1 MHRGTARQPLRTATS
16 SEAVSGTAGFTLL
29 ELLVVIAIISLLAV
43 ALLPNITQAM
53 WSSEETETKARMNE
67 LALAVESF
75 ERKFGL
81 YPPDDFKSILPDRLP
96 VQAKPDGI
104 NAGIESMV
112 IFLSWKNFGGVTLE
126 SHEDWFANTDG
137 DDNEVVIPLLDR
149 SSKVE
154 VVDAW
159 GTPFA
164 YFHNRNYS
172 KVQTMVGIGDDALGG
187 DSMRVRAFK
196 NPNSSGYLNPR
207 KFQLISAGKDRIFG
221 TEDDLVYPPP
231 PTGS

>member
-1 MHRGTARQPLRTATS
+1 MRNEPAIDNNFCRAAS
-16 SEAVSGTAGFTLL
+16 SSRGFTLL
-29 ELLVVIAIISLLAV
+29 ELLVVIGIISLLAV

-53 WSSEETETKARMNE
+53 WSSEETDTKARMNE
-67 LALAVESF
+67 LALAIESF

-81 YPPDDFKSILPDRLP
+81 YPPDDFQSILPDRLP
-96 VQAKPDGI
+96 VKAKPDGL
-104 NAGIESMV
+104 NAGIESLV
-112 IFLSWKNFGGVTLE
+112 IFLSWKDFGGVTLE

-137 DDNEVVIPLLDR
+137 DDNEVLIPLLDR

-172 KVQTMVGIGDDALGG
+172 KLQTMVGFSDGAGG
-187 DSMRVRAFK
+187 GESMRVRAVK

-207 KFQLISAGKDRIFG
+207 KYQIISAGLDRTFG

-231 PTGS
+231 PSGS